1 MTNLL
6 KMVRDISFQ
15 FAKYHYDKYL
25 DDNKI
30 KRIENNHIEQVV
42 DDMWSP
48 LKKKELAQLIRAIL
62 KDKLKE
68 EYSPFQTETIINE
81 MFEDE
86 LVTKQRII
94 TEIELHQQ

>member
-1 MTNLL
+1 MTTLL

-15 FAKYHYDKYL
+15 FAKYHYEEHLKTENVTKIDDDK
-25 DDNKI
+25 
-30 KRIENNHIEQVV
+30 IEQVV
-42 DDMWSP
+42 DSMWTP
-48 LKKKELAQLIRAIL
+48 IKKKELANIIRSIL

-86 LVTKQRII
+86 SLAKQRII
-94 TEIELHQQ
+94 TEIEVHQQ